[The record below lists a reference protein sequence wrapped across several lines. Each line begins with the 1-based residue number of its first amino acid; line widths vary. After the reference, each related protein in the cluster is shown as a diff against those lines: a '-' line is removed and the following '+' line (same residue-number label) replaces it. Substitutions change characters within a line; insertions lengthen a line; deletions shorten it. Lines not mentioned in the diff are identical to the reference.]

1 MTYNEE
7 DTNSNQTSELF
18 CSSNSSVE
26 INNSNT
32 LIYES
37 SSRYNDETIVSHNL
51 WTLKLK
57 PPTYDDA
64 LNFID
69 KFKHI
74 NYSKQ
79 SQLKYNN
86 VLENI
91 RKNLLSLS
99 FHIGNDVN
107 FFASESNIILE
118 PLKKPP
124 SYEMAFKWL
133 ESRCS
138 KNKFKKKN
146 IQSNKRK
153 GLLTPQSITKSLQ
166 LNKINHSTPNSSQS
180 KFYSSPYTPKIKE
193 NKSLKSKRKL
203 SALFLDSLHVRC
215 HFIFI
220 HV

>member
-1 MTYNEE
+1 M
-7 DTNSNQTSELF
+7 
-18 CSSNSSVE
+18 
-26 INNSNT
+26 IN
-32 LIYES
+32 ES
-37 SSRYNDETIVSHNL
+37 SGRYNDETIVSHNL

-57 PPTYDDA
+57 PPSYDDA
-64 LNFID
+64 VNFIE
-69 KFKHI
+69 KFKRN
-74 NYSKQ
+74 NYNKQ
-79 SQLKYNN
+79 LQLKHNN

-99 FHIGNDVN
+99 FHVGNDVN

-118 PLKKPP
+118 PLKRPP

-146 IQSNKRK
+146 VQSIKRK
-153 GLLTPQSITKSLQ
+153 GLLTPQSISKSLQ
-166 LNKINHSTPNSSQS
+166 LNKINHSTPNSSQI

-203 SALFLDSLHVRC
+203 GALFLDSLNVRH

-220 HV
+220 LV